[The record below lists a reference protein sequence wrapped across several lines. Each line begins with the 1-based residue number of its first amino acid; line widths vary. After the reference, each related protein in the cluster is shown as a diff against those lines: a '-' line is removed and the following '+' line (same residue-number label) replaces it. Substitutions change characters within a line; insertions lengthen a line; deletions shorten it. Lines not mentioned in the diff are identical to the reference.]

1 MKRDEESPEVSTGK
15 DVLSG
20 QVPQTESKQDEF
32 AGHTPEPWEVDPA
45 PAVAYSNK
53 SIGDKGY
60 SVLCVMTSM
69 HHGSEVCA
77 VDIETQMPK
86 REAAANARL
95 IAAAPRLLRER
106 DEARRE
112 RDELLKELNDLHNW
126 LYDSNSLVANL
137 NYHAEARAKALN
149 EVFVVDCSAAMCR
162 ARALLARIKGGAQ

>member
-1 MKRDEESPEVSTGK
+1 MKEDQAAK
-15 DVLSG
+15 
-20 QVPQTESKQDEF
+20 TESKQDEF

-45 PAVAYSNK
+45 PAVAYANK

-106 DEARRE
+106 DEARA
-112 RDELLKELNDLHNW
+112 LLE
-126 LYDSNSLVANL
+126 
-137 NYHAEARAKALN
+137 EAIVYVEECEQFNKPMCRTLSKRIKAL
-149 EVFVVDCSAAMCR
+149 
-162 ARALLARIKGGAQ
+162 LQGGAQ